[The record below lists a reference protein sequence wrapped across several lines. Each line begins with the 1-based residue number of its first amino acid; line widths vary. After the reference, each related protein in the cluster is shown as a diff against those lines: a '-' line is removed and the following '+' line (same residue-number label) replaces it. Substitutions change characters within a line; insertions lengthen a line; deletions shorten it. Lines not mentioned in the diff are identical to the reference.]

1 MQGCSFF
8 LRHTVYRL
16 ILHFLDFF
24 LVTCVNWTVSQLDT
38 CANWTV
44 SQLVWQIFYCL
55 HCFCCFALFML
66 LSGYYFAH
74 WAISV
79 SDWISGC
86 GNGACGQVDSGVVYC
101 HKLSSTTPT
110 HTGTRENQSF
120 TESSYLIVCC
130 ITIITKAQ
138 HCVCVC
144 VFQQT
149 WKNSEADRQQPC
161 QRGEAG

>member
-1 MQGCSFF
+1 V
-8 LRHTVYRL
+8 L
-16 ILHFLDFF
+16 
-24 LVTCVNWTVSQLDT
+24 
-38 CANWTV
+38 TV
-44 SQLVWQIFYCL
+44 SQLVWQIFYRL

-138 HCVCVC
+138 HCVCVSVC
-144 VFQQT
+144 VCSNKRAKTVKQKDSNSASAVQQT
-149 WKNSEADRQQPC
+149 ESNSASAVKQARQIHQLLL
-161 QRGEAG
+161 EHVT